1 VGGICFARQRPPG
14 PGQRRS
20 LSWAAAT
27 AGPAATGAAKPTA
40 RLGFGTYPPPVLG
53 DPRLRVGFGGEW
65 ADLGRMPFGDIDLH
79 CERPV
84 LNRDHPIGRLGVGM
98 RPLCHWLDLSPECR
112 QKLTV
117 VQVAL
122 GVLLPVL
129 PCAIILAP
137 SSCWASAT
145 TSPMPSIAPAKSSS
159 ACR

>member
-1 VGGICFARQRPPG
+1 
-14 PGQRRS
+14 
-20 LSWAAAT
+20 
-27 AGPAATGAAKPTA
+27 
-40 RLGFGTYPPPVLG
+40 G

-65 ADLGRMPFGDIDLH
+65 ADLGRMGLWDGDLH
-79 CERPV
+79 GERPV

-129 PCAIILAP
+129 PRAGVVAP
-137 SSCWASAT
+137 ISCWASASM
-145 TSPMPSIAPAKSSS
+145 SPMPSTAPAKSCSV
-159 ACR
+159 CR